1 MILIAE
7 DILINQKVI
16 QAVLRMNNYE
26 ATIVENGAEAVD
38 YFQNTKPELIL
49 MDISMPVMN
58 GYDATREIR
67 LIEKK
72 FELHTPIIAVTA
84 HGTTKDKELCIQS
97 GMDSIIFEA
106 NRARRSVKSHQRLV
120 SRSHETTP
128 KRSTNTSRLVS
139 R

>member
-72 FELHTPIIAVTA
+72 FELHTPIIAVTT

-97 GMDSIIFEA
+97 GMDSIILKPIVPEDLL
-106 NRARRSVKSHQRLV
+106 RAISDWLV
-120 SRSHETTP
+120 GP
-128 KRSTNTSRLVS
+128 MKRHLSDPPTLRA
-139 R
+139 